1 MISQHSSKNPTHVGH
16 ETPAYCLRFAHPAE
30 ANRTLE
36 ARKME
41 NLHLVTEWN
50 DNGMECNANGIEWN
64 GMEWN
69 GMKSFVQNRCKIRQ
83 KRSPGLS
90 KFECGSLAIRGR
102 RGVTRHDLGKYSVFF
117 DISAQPT
124 WERSLEDWRNVSEA
138 TCQKTSESFEKSSPE
153 PPKSSPGA
161 SKIEPGAVQDTIFK
175 RPIT

>member
-1 MISQHSSKNPTHVGH
+1 
-16 ETPAYCLRFAHPAE
+16 
-30 ANRTLE
+30 
-36 ARKME
+36 ME

-117 DISAQPT
+117 LHFSSTNMGEIAGGLE
-124 WERSLEDWRNVSEA
+124 ERL
-138 TCQKTSESFEKSSPE
+138 
-153 PPKSSPGA
+153 
-161 SKIEPGAVQDTIFK
+161 
-175 RPIT
+175 

>member
-1 MISQHSSKNPTHVGH
+1 
-16 ETPAYCLRFAHPAE
+16 
-30 ANRTLE
+30 
-36 ARKME
+36 ME

-102 RGVTRHDLGKYSVFF
+102 RGVTRHDLGKFSVFCLRF
-117 DISAQPT
+117 SSTNMGEIAG
-124 WERSLEDWRNVSEA
+124 ELEESLRGNM
-138 TCQKTSESFEKSSPE
+138 
-153 PPKSSPGA
+153 PKNLRKCRKIVPRA
-161 SKIEPGAVQDTIFK
+161 SKIEPWGLQNRARSPPRHYF
-175 RPIT
+175 